1 MALEEEQATYHA
13 RLSELLADQGKFV
26 LIHGPDIVGIYS
38 TSQEAMREGYERFKL
53 EPFLVRRIE
62 HRHTALRDPLD

>member
-1 MALEEEQATYHA
+1 MALEEEQATYRA
-13 RLSELLADQGKFV
+13 RLAELLADEGKFV
-26 LIHGPDIVGIYS
+26 LIHGADIVGTYS

-62 HRHTALRDPLD
+62 NRGTALRDPVD